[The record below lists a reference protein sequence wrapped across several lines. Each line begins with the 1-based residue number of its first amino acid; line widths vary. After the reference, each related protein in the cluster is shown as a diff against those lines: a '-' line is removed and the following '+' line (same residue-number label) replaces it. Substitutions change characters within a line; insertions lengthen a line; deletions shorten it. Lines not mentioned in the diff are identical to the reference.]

1 MPAIRHITTI
11 KRAAHMLAV
20 DLELLWEIHT
30 VMDASDGA
38 VWIHDETEDGIA
50 SFTPL
55 GLENVEASL
64 KDEAFI
70 RSLKTDN

>member
-11 KRAAHMLAV
+11 KRAAQMLAV
-20 DLELLWEIHT
+20 DLELLWEIHA

-38 VWIHDETEDGIA
+38 VLINDETEDGTA
-50 SFTPL
+50 GFTPL

-64 KDEAFI
+64 KDAAFI
-70 RSLKTDN
+70 RSLKSDN